1 MRDTVLPS
9 VPRDGD
15 PFSGML
21 PADLHPEGTRP
32 AGTLHQHAQH
42 LRAVVDRLQY
52 ASDGDAELDALIE
65 AAFQALYGA
74 LDTSAVSLGDNPFP
88 GLPAARSAH
97 WSTDLSAAIG
107 LLSPAYN
114 FSVGRRDG
122 ICWAWIQPNDDW
134 QPGEFQA
141 RHDHPAGSGLIAA
154 YTAALALMS
163 AILLIYAARLES
175 ADCR

>member
-1 MRDTVLPS
+1 MPY
-9 VPRDGD
+9 
-15 PFSGML
+15 
-21 PADLHPEGTRP
+21 
-32 AGTLHQHAQH
+32 QQAQR
-42 LRAVVDRLQY
+42 LRAVVDRLQC
-52 ASDGDAELDALIE
+52 AAAGSAELDALIE
-65 AAFQALYGA
+65 DALGA
-74 LDTSAVSLGDNPFP
+74 LADDPS
-88 GLPAARSAH
+88 PAPPTTRGAR

-107 LLSPAYN
+107 LLSADYN

-163 AILLIYAARLES
+163 AILLIHAARLEARPGLRPGPAGDS
-175 ADCR
+175 SPDPIP

>member
-1 MRDTVLPS
+1 MRDTRQEGLPYQQGQ
-9 VPRDGD
+9 R
-15 PFSGML
+15 
-21 PADLHPEGTRP
+21 
-32 AGTLHQHAQH
+32 
-42 LRAVVDRLQY
+42 LRAVVDRLQC
-52 ASDGDAELDALIE
+52 AAAGSAELDALIE
-65 AAFQALYGA
+65 DALHA
-74 LDTSAVSLGDNPFP
+74 LGDDPA
-88 GLPAARSAH
+88 LPTKRAAR

-107 LLSPAYN
+107 LLSAEYN

-163 AILLIYAARLES
+163 AILLIHAARLEARPGLRPGPAGDS
-175 ADCR
+175 SPDPIP